1 MPHARQR
8 LQTCGPYKRSPRS
21 RDQLLLILDFV
32 AGYLGF
38 SALRSATNSGTAL
51 FKLTVLGWQFARI
64 SCVLSFSRASM
75 ITSKGLLGRSR
86 SLCHRFLVARIS
98 HPEFPNH
105 SPQPIRFTALDYLK
119 LSNLLKRG
127 SEYQATDQFVEQEQ
141 LQRVRRRGGTSPRHF
156 FCPIRRIAA
165 GHVATLL
172 REAPTRRVK
181 VSIVIF
187 ISRQNSREFFG
198 RYPPRNGIS
207 SLSDVDVGLQ
217 WLRIN
222 LSVFY
227 QRTVVQH
234 HRPIAKVAITKDNQ
248 AG

>member
-1 MPHARQR
+1 LYFSLTVRHNPPIIPPPI
-8 LQTCGPYKRSPRS
+8 LVLGLLSVCGCLMAVIPLTAIPIQAS
-21 RDQLLLILDFV
+21 RAIGILLLILDFV

-141 LQRVRRRGGTSPRHF
+141 LQRVRRRGGTSQRHF

-165 GHVATLL
+165 EPRCHTPS
-172 REAPTRRVK
+172 RSSHEASE
-181 VSIVIF
+181 SIHRNIYF
-187 ISRQNSREFFG
+187 TAELSGILFYRIHAFFTSG
-198 RYPPRNGIS
+198 RSNRLP
-207 SLSDVDVGLQ
+207 GLFQ
-217 WLRIN
+217 
-222 LSVFY
+222 
-227 QRTVVQH
+227 
-234 HRPIAKVAITKDNQ
+234 
-248 AG
+248 